1 MNNEMLTK
9 IILEIIKLSFDV
21 FNTQIVTIN
30 DGNLLFIKS
39 FQIYIFLKRIVFIQ
53 YKIMKIKSNFTANII
68 FHNKSY

>member
-1 MNNEMLTK
+1 MNNEMLTE

-53 YKIMKIKSNFTANII
+53 YKVQCTEI
-68 FHNKSY
+68 FLFKYMYLTQ

>member
-1 MNNEMLTK
+1 MNNEMLTE

-39 FQIYIFLKRIVFIQ
+39 FQIYILIKRIVFIQ
-53 YKIMKIKSNFTANII
+53 FKVQCTEI
-68 FHNKSY
+68 FILKYMYLTL